1 MADLKIKC
9 TAAWWFRET
18 FYKPGSVVVV
28 PEGTPVPQGF
38 FVNGVEV
45 PKKPKVP
52 VSQLIEI
59 QDLKEENLKLQE
71 EILKLKRQQ
80 APTKKAALA

>member
-1 MADLKIKC
+1 VANVTVKC

-38 FVNGVEV
+38 FVNGVEI

-52 VSQLIEI
+52 VSQLIEL
-59 QDLKEENLKLQE
+59 QDLREENLKLQE
-71 EILKLKRQQ
+71 EILKFKRQQ
-80 APTKKAALA
+80 TSTKKAALA